1 MKYDIKKIASII
13 GAPYKQAVSDYGISV
28 LLTDSRSLTFPEET
42 LFFAIKTERTDAS
55 RFIPR
60 LYSCGVRNFVAE
72 SYSSEWDGMT
82 DTNIFIVPDV
92 VVALQQIA
100 AEHRRR
106 FSVPVVGI
114 TGSNGKTVVKEW
126 LYQLLREEY
135 TIARSPRSYNS
146 QTGVPLSVW
155 GIEPDT
161 ELAIMEAGISQP
173 GEMERIAKVI
183 APTTGVFTHIGD
195 AHQENFTTFEEK
207 ILEKLKLF
215 ETADTVIYNADEEEA
230 AAAITKYCKGKH
242 LAGWSK
248 HDPSAPVYVSQIEKK
263 SSSTHIDIQYS
274 GETIS
279 FEIPFIEEAS
289 IVNAIH
295 CATAALLLGISPA
308 KLSRRMMQLEPVAMR
323 LEVKEG
329 KNGCTIINDTYNSDI
344 NSLAIAL
351 DFLSRRDTSKE
362 MPRRVILSDIL
373 QSASDDA
380 RLYTRVAE
388 MLTRCGVAH
397 FVGIGARLCANR
409 RLFPEGSE
417 FYTTTREYMASG
429 SIERYSGELI
439 LVKGARRFMFD
450 EISEALS
457 LKRHETILEINL
469 DALLANYNHYKQK
482 LSRPTRMICMV
493 KAFGYGAGS
502 YELAKTLQDAGCDYL
517 AVAVADEGAELR
529 KAGITMPIMV
539 MNPEMSAFDT
549 LFRYNLEPEV
559 YSFRLLRALSR
570 AAEAQGITKF
580 PVHIKID
587 SGMHRLGFTP
597 SDMPEL
603 IRQLSRGTALLP
615 RSVFS
620 HLAGSDDT
628 AFDAFTMQQIERFT
642 RCAAELQRSIPS
654 PIFRHILNTAGISRF
669 TQYQY
674 EGVRLGIGL
683 YGVAPYD
690 GETGLKCV
698 SSLKST
704 ILQIKELTPEETVG
718 YGRKGKLSRPSRIAA
733 VPIGYADGLDRH
745 LGNRK
750 GEMFVNGKRAPI
762 VGNICMDVTMID
774 VTDIE
779 CAEGDTV
786 EIFGNNIRVEE
797 LAGKLGTIPYEIL
810 TSVSSRVKRVYYRE

>member
-1 MKYDIKKIASII
+1 MKYDITQIASVI
-13 GAPYKQAVSDYGISV
+13 GEPYRRAAAPCGISV

-42 LFFAIKTERTDAS
+42 LFFAIKTGRTDAA
-55 RFIPR
+55 RFIPQ
-60 LYSCGVRNFVAE
+60 LYSRGVRNFVVSSYDE
-72 SYSSEWDGMT
+72 SWDTMEE
-82 DTNIFIVPDV
+82 TNIFVVPDV
-92 VVALQQIA
+92 VEALQQIA
-100 AEHRRR
+100 AAHRRR
-106 FSVPVVGI
+106 FAVPVVGI

-126 LYQLLREEY
+126 LYQLLREDY
-135 TIARSPRSYNS
+135 AIARSPRSYNS

-155 GIEPDT
+155 GIEPGT
-161 ELAIMEAGISQP
+161 GLALMEAGISQP
-173 GEMERIAKVI
+173 GEMEKLAKVI
-183 APTTGVFTHIGD
+183 APTIGLFTHIGD
-195 AHQENFTTFEEK
+195 AHQENFTSVEEK
-207 ILEKLKLF
+207 LAEKMKF
-215 ETADTVIYNADEEEA
+215 FATADTIIYNADEEEVA
-230 AAAITKYCKGKH
+230 SAVAKYCGGKR
-242 LAGWSK
+242 LAGWSCR
-248 HDPSAPVYVSQIEKK
+248 DASAPVYVSRIEKK
-263 SSSTHIDIQYS
+263 STATQIEIISS
-274 GETIS
+274 GESTV

-295 CATAALLLGISPA
+295 CAALMLLLHIPSSEIA
-308 KLSRRMMQLEPVAMR
+308 ARMPLLEPVAMR

-344 NSLAIAL
+344 NSLSIAL

-373 QSASDDA
+373 QSASDDTQ
-380 RLYTRVAE
+380 LYTRVAE
-388 MLTRCGVAH
+388 MLSRSGVSH
-397 FVGIGARLCANR
+397 FVGIGERLGANR
-409 RLFPEGSE
+409 KLFPAGSE
-417 FYTTTREYMASG
+417 FYATTREYMASG
-429 SIERYSGELI
+429 SMERYAGELI
-439 LVKGARRFMFD
+439 LVKGARSFAFD

-457 LKRHETILEINL
+457 LKRHETILEIDL

-482 LSRPTRMICMV
+482 LDRPTRMICMV

-539 MNPEMSAFDT
+539 MNPEMGAFDT

-559 YSFRLLRALSR
+559 YSFRLLQTLSR
-570 AAEAQGITKF
+570 AAEAQGITRF

-597 SDMPEL
+597 ADMPEL
-603 IRQLSRGTALLP
+603 VRRLSHNTALLP

-628 AFDAFTMQQIERFT
+628 ALDTFTMQQIERFT
-642 RCAAELQRSIPS
+642 LCAAELQKNVAT

-690 GETGLKCV
+690 GETGLRCV

-704 ILQIKELTPEETVG
+704 ILQIKELDIDETVG
-718 YGRKGKLSRPSRIAA
+718 YGRRGKLFGRSRIAA

-750 GEMFVNGKRAPI
+750 GEMWVNGKRAPI

-774 VTDIE
+774 VTGID
-779 CAEGDTV
+779 CAEGDSV
-786 EIFGNNIRVEE
+786 EIFGNHIRVEE
-797 LAGKLGTIPYEIL
+797 LAEKLGTIPYEIL
-810 TSVSSRVKRVYYRE
+810 TSVSSRVKRIYYRE

>member
-1 MKYDIKKIASII
+1 MKYSIDKIASII
-13 GAPYKQAVSDYGISV
+13 GAPYRKSESDYSVSV

-42 LFFAIKTERTDAS
+42 LFFAVKTVRTDAS
-55 RFIPR
+55 RFVR
-60 LYSCGVRNFVAE
+60 GLYSQGVRNFVVS
-72 SYSSEWDGMT
+72 SYNTAWDT
-82 DTNIFIVPDV
+82 LADANIFVVPDV
-92 VVALQQIA
+92 VAALQQIA
-100 AEHRRR
+100 AWHRNR
-106 FSVPVVGI
+106 FAVPVVGI
-114 TGSNGKTVVKEW
+114 TGSNGKTIVKEW
-126 LYQLLREEY
+126 LYQLLRSDCSI
-135 TIARSPRSYNS
+135 TRSPRSYNS

-155 GIEPDT
+155 GIGPDT
-161 ELAIMEAGISQP
+161 ELAIIEAGMSQP

-183 APTTGVFTHIGD
+183 APTIGIFTHFGD
-195 AHQENFTTFEEK
+195 AHQENFATPGEK
-207 ILEKLKLF
+207 LREKLKLF
-215 ETADTVIYNADEEEA
+215 ETAGTVIYNADEKDVAEA
-230 AAAITKYCKGKH
+230 MAAYSGKKR
-242 LAGWSK
+242 LAGWSR
-248 HDPSAPVYVSQIEKK
+248 SNAAAPVYVSRVEKK
-263 SSSTHIDIQYS
+263 SDRTAITVEYS
-274 GETIS
+274 GESVS

-289 IVNAIH
+289 VVNAIH
-295 CATAALLLGISPA
+295 CAVLMLLLHIPADRISA
-308 KLSRRMMQLEPVAMR
+308 RMPHLEPVAMR

-373 QSASDDA
+373 QSASDDTA
-380 RLYTRVAE
+380 LYTQVAE
-388 MLTRCGVAH
+388 MLSRSGVAH
-397 FVGIGARLCANR
+397 FVGIGERLYANR
-409 RLFPEGSE
+409 RLFPAGSE
-417 FYTTTREYMASG
+417 FYTSARDYMASG
-429 SIERYSGELI
+429 STERYSGELI
-439 LVKGARRFMFD
+439 LVKGARSFMFD
-450 EISEALS
+450 EISDALS
-457 LKRHETILEINL
+457 LKRHETILEIDL
-469 DALLANYNHYKQK
+469 DALLANYNHYRQK
-482 LSRPTRMICMV
+482 LESTTRMICMV

-502 YELAKTLQDAGCDYL
+502 YELAKTLQDAGCDYV

-539 MNPEMSAFDT
+539 MNPEMGAFDT

-559 YSFRLLRALSR
+559 YSFRLLQALSR
-570 AAEAQGITKF
+570 AAEAQGITRF

-587 SGMHRLGFTP
+587 SGMHRLGFTKT
-597 SDMPEL
+597 DIPEL
-603 IRQLSRGTALLP
+603 ARRLSGNAALLP

-620 HLAGSDDT
+620 HLAGSDDPML
-628 AFDAFTMQQIERFT
+628 DDFTMQQIELFAD
-642 RCAAELQRSIPS
+642 CAAELQKSVPV

-669 TQYQY
+669 TRYQY

-683 YGVAPYD
+683 YGVAPCD
-690 GETGLKCV
+690 GETGLRCV

-704 ILQIKELTPEETVG
+704 ILQIKELPADETVG
-718 YGRKGKLSRPSRIAA
+718 YGRKGKLFRPSRIAA

-774 VTDIE
+774 VTGIE

-786 EIFGNNIRVEE
+786 EIFGRNIPVGE

>member
-1 MKYDIKKIASII
+1 
-13 GAPYKQAVSDYGISV
+13 
-28 LLTDSRSLTFPEET
+28 
-42 LFFAIKTERTDAS
+42 
-55 RFIPR
+55 
-60 LYSCGVRNFVAE
+60 
-72 SYSSEWDGMT
+72 
-82 DTNIFIVPDV
+82 
-92 VVALQQIA
+92 
-100 AEHRRR
+100 
-106 FSVPVVGI
+106 
-114 TGSNGKTVVKEW
+114 
-126 LYQLLREEY
+126 
-135 TIARSPRSYNS
+135 
-146 QTGVPLSVW
+146 
-155 GIEPDT
+155 
-161 ELAIMEAGISQP
+161 
-173 GEMERIAKVI
+173 
-183 APTTGVFTHIGD
+183 
-195 AHQENFTTFEEK
+195 
-207 ILEKLKLF
+207 
-215 ETADTVIYNADEEEA
+215 
-230 AAAITKYCKGKH
+230 
-242 LAGWSK
+242 
-248 HDPSAPVYVSQIEKK
+248 
-263 SSSTHIDIQYS
+263 
-274 GETIS
+274 
-279 FEIPFIEEAS
+279 
-289 IVNAIH
+289 
-295 CATAALLLGISPA
+295 
-308 KLSRRMMQLEPVAMR
+308 
-323 LEVKEG
+323 
-329 KNGCTIINDTYNSDI
+329 
-344 NSLAIAL
+344 
-351 DFLSRRDTSKE
+351 
-362 MPRRVILSDIL
+362 
-373 QSASDDA
+373 
-380 RLYTRVAE
+380 
-388 MLTRCGVAH
+388 
-397 FVGIGARLCANR
+397 
-409 RLFPEGSE
+409 
-417 FYTTTREYMASG
+417 
-429 SIERYSGELI
+429 
-439 LVKGARRFMFD
+439 MFD

-482 LSRPTRMICMV
+482 LNRPTRMICMV

-620 HLAGSDDT
+620 HLAGSDDI
-628 AFDAFTMQQIERFT
+628 ALDAFTMQQIERFT
-642 RCAAELQRSIPS
+642 RCAAELQRNIPS

>member
-1 MKYDIKKIASII
+1 MKYAIENISTII
-13 GAPYKQAVSDYGISV
+13 GKPYKRAATRYDVSV

-42 LFFAIKTERTDAS
+42 VFFAIKTERTDAA
-55 RFIPR
+55 RFIPG
-60 LYSCGVRNFVAE
+60 LYSRGVRNFVAA
-72 SYSSEWDGMT
+72 SYDSAWDNFD

-92 VVALQQIA
+92 VEALQQIA

-106 FSVPVVGI
+106 FNMPVVGI

-155 GIEPDT
+155 GIEADT
-161 ELAIMEAGISQP
+161 TLALVEAGISQP
-173 GEMERIAKVI
+173 GEMEKIAKVI
-183 APTTGVFTHIGD
+183 SPTIGIFTHLGD
-195 AHQENFTTFEEK
+195 AHQENFVTVEEK
-207 ILEKLKLF
+207 LAEKLKLF
-215 ETADTVIYNADEEEA
+215 DTAATIIYNADETEVA
-230 AAAITKYCKGKH
+230 SAISKHCSGKQ
-242 LAGWSK
+242 LVGWSRYDK
-248 HDPSAPVYVSQIEKK
+248 NAPVHIKNIQKKRTSTEIEI
-263 SSSTHIDIQYS
+263 TFS
-274 GETIS
+274 GKELT
-279 FEIPFIEEAS
+279 FEIPFIEDAS
-289 IVNAIH
+289 VVNAIH
-295 CATAALLLGISPA
+295 CATAALMLGMSHA
-308 KLSRRMMQLEPVAMR
+308 KLSERMPQLEPVAMR

-351 DFLSRRDTSKE
+351 DFLSRRDTSRE

-373 QSASDDA
+373 QSSSDDTN
-380 RLYTRVAE
+380 LYTRVSE
-388 MLTRCGVAH
+388 MISRSGVAH
-397 FVGIGARLCANR
+397 FVGIGGRLYANR
-409 RLFPEGSE
+409 NLFPEGSE
-417 FYTTTREYMASG
+417 FYATTREYMASG
-429 SIERYSGELI
+429 SMERYSGELI
-439 LVKGARRFMFD
+439 LVKGARSFMFD

-457 LKRHETILEINL
+457 LKRHETILEIDL

-482 LSRPTRMICMV
+482 LHRQTRMICMV

-539 MNPEMSAFDT
+539 MNPEMGAFDT

-559 YSFRLLRALSR
+559 YSFRLLQALSR

-603 IRQLSRGTALLP
+603 IRQLTRSTALQP

-620 HLAGSDDT
+620 HFAGSDDT
-628 AFDAFTMQQIERFT
+628 SFDTFTMQQIERFT
-642 RCAAELQRSIPS
+642 TCAAELQKNVPT
-654 PIFRHILNTAGISRF
+654 PVFRHILNTAGISRF

-683 YGVAPYD
+683 YGVAPYP
-690 GETGLKCV
+690 GETGLRCV

-704 ILQIKELTPEETVG
+704 ILQIKELEPEETVG
-718 YGRKGKLSRPSRIAA
+718 YGRKGKLFGRSRIAA

-779 CAEGDTV
+779 CAEGDIV

-797 LAGKLGTIPYEIL
+797 LAEKLGTIPYEIL
-810 TSVSSRVKRVYYRE
+810 TSVSSRVKRIYYRE